1 MALGPLTLNVTS
13 GLIGKAFSATISGQS
28 VGSTVE
34 VLGGGPDA
42 GTPGFSTVNG
52 RVAHPGLPYAVNTLV
67 LRETKGGEGFR
78 DSRIDILADERDV
91 GPSAFPAAWN
101 EQAASA
107 GVAFAPRVYDFG
119 TGVLPDGVVLS
130 RGGGAGYFDA
140 TGAYQIAAP
149 DAPRLTY
156 KYSGGAW
163 VRAGLAVSPS
173 RTNKVPYGSRP
184 FTSWDTSGSA
194 TKAAGTALGVL
205 SNPCRIASAGSTA
218 ARIRSPNANLFSLTA
233 GTKYVI
239 TAVVD
244 FDDGTAN
251 PSNLCRL
258 SIEINGGTA
267 SYMIFNPDGTLNN
280 NNAGAGAVAY
290 GGATDLGNGLWRIWY
305 YFTPTA
311 SSASYQVGIGPQHA
325 SAGYYV
331 VAYTAGVY
339 DLDPLPYLPDFRPD
353 LPIISTSNAAATEA
367 ADVLSLTGLSAA
379 KYRVR
384 FTFDDGTTEIRSA
397 ATTAGSYVVPTDL
410 SRTTIS
416 KIELL
421 QFDQPAWVSYLNANT
436 ILHRQRYY
444 LFAGP
449 LSDNP
454 NCLFA
459 SNREF
464 LFRADIRDGVVDD
477 NGKQRLEM
485 SYRPG
490 GFDRYQTQA
499 WGVDTWSSHQF
510 AIQADA
516 VPATAST
523 IIQQW
528 HGPTE
533 EAALNPP
540 LAYRLERGTDPATFK
555 LVVTTYFFDD
565 YPAQSETRQN
575 LVTIDPISKTG
586 LGSTDEDGLIWHSL
600 VSRIRFSRTANTA
613 QLQVWLDGVE
623 IYSNNALSMGYVG
636 ADASVTPAYPKFGNY
651 RNPLTTE
658 RVVLWHSMLEVS
670 PSSLVARVVNPLTRI

>member
-1 MALGPLTLNVTS
+1 MSYPSNKIILDKKDS
-13 GLIGKAFSATISGQS
+13 GLIRTPAFGSAELFLDTNGL
-28 VGSTVE
+28 VSTKRDDGTVDNITSYLAGME
-34 VLGGGPDA
+34 VQ
-42 GTPGFSTVNG
+42 
-52 RVAHPGLPYAVNTLV
+52 TL
-67 LRETKGGEGFR
+67 RT
-78 DSRIDILADERDV
+78 
-91 GPSAFPAAWN
+91 
-101 EQAASA
+101 
-107 GVAFAPRVYDFG
+107 YDL
-119 TGVLPDGVVLS
+119 TNGVLPDGVALARAS
-130 RGGGAGYFDA
+130 TAGYFDA
-140 TGAYQIAAP
+140 SGNYQAAV
-149 DAPRLTY
+149 ANNPRLTY

-163 VRAGLAVSPS
+163 VRAGVAISPS

-184 FTSWDTSGSA
+184 QANWDTSGSA

-205 SNPCRIASAGSTA
+205 SNPCRVASAGSTA

-258 SIEINGGTA
+258 SIEVNGGSA
-267 SYMIFNPDGTLNN
+267 SYMIFNADGTLNSN
-280 NNAGAGAVAY
+280 NGTAGAVAY
-290 GGATDLGNGLWRIWY
+290 GGASDLGNGLWRIWY
-305 YFTPTA
+305 YFTPLTT
-311 SSASYQVGIGPQHA
+311 SVSYQVGIGPQHA
-325 SAGYYV
+325 TAGYYV
-331 VAYTAGVY
+331 VAYSAAVH
-339 DLDPLPYLPDFRPD
+339 DLDPLPYLPDYRPD
-353 LPIISTSNAAATEA
+353 LPIVSTGAGAATEA
-367 ADVLSLTGLSAA
+367 ADVLTLTGLAAA

-384 FTFDDGTTEIRSA
+384 YTFDDGSTEMRSA
-397 ATTAGSYVVPTDL
+397 APVSGVYTVPTDL
-410 SRTTIS
+410 ARTTIA

-421 QFDQPAWVSYLNANT
+421 QWDRPSWVSYLNANT
-436 ILHRQRYY
+436 VLYRPRHY

-459 SNREF
+459 NNREF
-464 LFRADIRDGVVDD
+464 LFRADMRDGVVDD

-499 WGVDTWSSHQF
+499 WDVDTWSSHQF

-516 VPATAST
+516 IPATAST

-540 LAYRLERGTDPATFK
+540 LAYRLERGTDTNTFK

-565 YPAQSETRQN
+565 YPTTAKSR
-575 LVTIDPISKTG
+575 VVRATIDPISKVG
-586 LGSTDEDGLIWHSL
+586 LGDFDEDGLIWHSL

-623 IYSNNALSMGYVG
+623 IYSDNALSMGYVG

-670 PSSLVARVVNPLTRI
+670 PFSLAGRVTNPLVRV